1 MVCSNFLKF
10 THSTVNAY
18 AENTYTP
25 YAMGEFCEEYP
36 KMYTKSTMVIV
47 ENINTNLSG
56 GVSSLNILDLKSSGF
71 MVVVVGQLIGEL

>member
-1 MVCSNFLKF
+1 
-10 THSTVNAY
+10 
-18 AENTYTP
+18 
-25 YAMGEFCEEYP
+25 MGEFCEEYP